1 MAQVRQIAQQRGRVQ
16 YGLQRFVLD
25 TPDDLLKLPAKTV
38 PGSSAYVIST
48 GATYIHN
55 SENVWV
61 KVKSTSNSSTSGGNN
76 SGSGSDSG
84 NNGNCNCGCS
94 IPGMDDV
101 WDGGDIDSETSLD
114 DMIIW
119 DGGGIEGPADT
130 PSGDETTNG
139 GEI

>member
-61 KVKSTSNSSTSGGNN
+61 RIKSTSNGSTSGGNN
-76 SGSGSDSG
+76 SGSDSG

-101 WDGGDIDSETSLD
+101 IPVENRISNNF
-114 DMIIW
+114 
-119 DGGGIEGPADT
+119 AQ
-130 PSGDETTNG
+130 
-139 GEI
+139 